1 MLAPPSARRP
11 YVLALVVSFLVVV
24 LLLLHHN
31 SDYIP
36 FPSARRP
43 AILDSQDLPHLD
55 KLCSLPDPFEVEYG
69 RTNIRLTR
77 AYEGKLARPPS
88 LG

>member
-1 MLAPPSARRP
+1 MLAPLGRRP
-11 YVLALVVSFLVVV
+11 YVLVLVISFVLVI

-36 FPSARRP
+36 FPPQRP
-43 AILDSQDLPHLD
+43 IALDSPRLDLPQLD
-55 KLCSLPDPFEVEYG
+55 SLCSAPDPFEVEYG

-77 AYEGKLARPPS
+77 AYEGTL
-88 LG
+88 